1 MMLLLAFTR
10 ILMLGSIDGV
20 GEGSGGVGEGSGGVG
35 EGSDGVGEGC
45 DSVGEGYDGV
55 GEGSGESEVKGIV
68 IVLISLLVKG
78 LIVAIVAFSNTYV
91 LSVKGL
97 TTTVEFF

>member
-10 ILMLGSIDGV
+10 ILMLGSLDGAD
-20 GEGSGGVGEGSGGVG
+20 EGSGGVGEGSG
-35 EGSDGVGEGC
+35 
-45 DSVGEGYDGV
+45 
-55 GEGSGESEVKGIV
+55 ESEVGGIV

-78 LIVAIVAFSNTYV
+78 LIVAIVAFSKISV

-97 TTTVEFF
+97 TTTVAFFLVQCV